1 MKGEGDQCYK
11 YIIEMIMI
19 ILHLNHDA
27 ILSKFAHASKIS
39 NYVY

>member
-19 ILHLNHDA
+19 ALHLKHDVVMF
-27 ILSKFAHASKIS
+27 KFVHASKII